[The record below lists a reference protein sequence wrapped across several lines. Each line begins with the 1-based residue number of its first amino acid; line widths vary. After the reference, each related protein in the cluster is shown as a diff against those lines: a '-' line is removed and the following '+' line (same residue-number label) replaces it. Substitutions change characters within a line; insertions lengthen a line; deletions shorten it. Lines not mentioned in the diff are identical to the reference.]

1 MAMCDNF
8 DSLVHRGGHRTA
20 QTRAIAVTAERANDE
35 MINTLEEFEQEY
47 LPLRD
52 KVRELR
58 EYL

>member
-1 MAMCDNF
+1 MRVRNRQITQ
-8 DSLVHRGGHRTA
+8 S
-20 QTRAIAVTAERANDE
+20 ANRQIH
-35 MINTLEEFEQEY
+35 MLEEFEQEY

>member
-1 MAMCDNF
+1 VICRFRFSISRSQNQQTGKSANF
-8 DSLVHRGGHRTA
+8 
-20 QTRAIAVTAERANDE
+20 
-35 MINTLEEFEQEY
+35 MLEELEQEY

>member
-1 MAMCDNF
+1 LGRA
-8 DSLVHRGGHRTA
+8 HRQIGKSPNRQIH
-20 QTRAIAVTAERANDE
+20 
-35 MINTLEEFEQEY
+35 MLEELEQQF

>member
-1 MAMCDNF
+1 MIYRFAD
-8 DSLVHRGGHRTA
+8 LLIA
-20 QTRAIAVTAERANDE
+20 QFNRRIGKSPNHP
-35 MINTLEEFEQEY
+35 INMLTMEEFEQEY

>member
-1 MAMCDNF
+1 MPDYRLPITDYVFMQN
-8 DSLVHRGGHRTA
+8 
-20 QTRAIAVTAERANDE
+20 IAE
-35 MINTLEEFEQEY
+35 LEQEY

>member
-1 MAMCDNF
+1 MSDFLGAAQIAKSQITQ
-8 DSLVHRGGHRTA
+8 SLNGSLTH
-20 QTRAIAVTAERANDE
+20 
-35 MINTLEEFEQEY
+35 MLEEFEQEY

>member
-1 MAMCDNF
+1 MIRDPE
-8 DSLVHRGGHRTA
+8 GRTGSRRIPITNSGLLLM
-20 QTRAIAVTAERANDE
+20 QTMDE
-35 MINTLEEFEQEY
+35 LENEY

>member
-1 MAMCDNF
+1 VIFRCAATKITKSQITK
-8 DSLVHRGGHRTA
+8 SLKGSITH
-20 QTRAIAVTAERANDE
+20 
-35 MINTLEEFEQEY
+35 MLEELEKEY

>member
-1 MAMCDNF
+1 MVRFITEPPRSPRLTENCLM
-8 DSLVHRGGHRTA
+8 
-20 QTRAIAVTAERANDE
+20 
-35 MINTLEEFEQEY
+35 LEELEKEY